1 MKDVLVKE
9 SLDNLEVQ
17 YFSTKDIYSD
27 VCNIIESARNY
38 AYNAVN
44 VALIERNW
52 LLGYRIAEEE
62 LNGKDRADYGKEI
75 IKNLSKRLISKYGKG
90 FEVRELYKYL
100 QFYKMF
106 PKIVD
111 SVSPQFRRLL
121 SWTHYRT
128 LLRVEDGDAR
138 NWYEK
143 EALNEMWSVRT
154 LERNI
159 ATQYYFRMLS
169 SFKGDTDNKEEKR
182 SYEDNKLEFIKNPV
196 ITEFLG
202 LPTPIEFHENDLE
215 NSIISNLQTFMME
228 FEKGYAFVARQ
239 KYIKTEKEDYFIDL
253 VFYNYILKCF
263 VLVDLKMGKIRH
275 QDIGQM
281 DMYVRMYDE
290 LIKKK
295 DDNPTI
301 GILLCTET
309 DDDIARFSVLH
320 GNEQLFATKYI
331 PYMPT
336 EEELRRE
343 IEKQKE
349 VYYLQQ
355 NAKKKIEKMYKNN

>member
-1 MKDVLVKE
+1 MGELNVKE
-9 SLDNLEVQ
+9 KFVNMEVK
-17 YFSTKDIYSD
+17 YFSTKDIYD
-27 VCNIIESARNY
+27 DACNIIESARNY

-44 VALIERNW
+44 VALVERNW
-52 LLGYRIAEEE
+52 LLGYRISEEE
-62 LNGKDRADYGKEI
+62 LNGKDRADYGKEV
-75 IKNLSKRLISKYGKG
+75 IKNLSKKLMEKYGNG
-90 FEVRELYKYL
+90 FEKTNLYYFW
-100 QFYKMF
+100 QFYIKF
-106 PKIVD
+106 PNIFHTLCGK
-111 SVSPQFRRLL
+111 SERLL
-121 SWTHYRT
+121 SWSHYRT
-128 LLRVEDGDAR
+128 LLRVENDDAR
-138 NWYEK
+138 KWYEK

-159 ATQYYFRMLS
+159 ETQYYFRMLS
-169 SFKGDTDNKEEKR
+169 TPKKGASNKDKKQ

-202 LPTPIEFHENDLE
+202 LPIPKDFHESDLE

-228 FEKGYAFVARQ
+228 FGKGYAFVARQ

-275 QDIGQM
+275 QDVGQM

-290 LIKKK
+290 LIKEEN
-295 DDNPTI
+295 DNPTI

-336 EEELRRE
+336 EEELKRE

-349 VYYLQQ
+349 VFYLQQ
-355 NAKKKIEKMYKNN
+355 KQNKEN